1 MASKIGGLGRGL
13 DSLLLE
19 NAVEEGSSTV
29 SLRITEIEPNKEQP
43 RKHFDEAA
51 LSELAASVA
60 QHGILQ
66 PLLVRPLANGQYQL
80 IAGERRW
87 RAARM
92 AGLQEVPVVIREMTE
107 QEAAEV
113 ALIENLQRE
122 DLNPMEEAQGYRTLM
137 ESYGLTQEE
146 TAKAVNKS
154 RPAVANALRLLSL
167 PSNIAALVQSG
178 ELSAGHA
185 RTLLSFETKEQQEQA
200 AKDVIEKG
208 LSVRALEKMAKA
220 AQTPRSEKEHVRR
233 ESFFDEVEL
242 ALTEH
247 LGRKVKVSVKEK
259 AGILQIEFYSK
270 DDLQQLANLLAP

>member
-43 RKHFDEAA
+43 RKFFDEAA